1 MNPIVQIPKESL
13 DGRIPMGRNAILVI
27 TNDSF
32 PRIGDPIGGADV
44 VEADVDVGVVR
55 EIVEFVGCVV
65 GDED

>member
-1 MNPIVQIPKESL
+1 
-13 DGRIPMGRNAILVI
+13 MGRNAILVI